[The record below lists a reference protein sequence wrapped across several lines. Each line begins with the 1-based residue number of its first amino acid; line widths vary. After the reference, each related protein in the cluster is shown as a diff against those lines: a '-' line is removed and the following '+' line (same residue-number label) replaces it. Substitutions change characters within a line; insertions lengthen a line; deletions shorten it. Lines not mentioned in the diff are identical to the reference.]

1 MSKQSP
7 KQWTVTNQGEV
18 RYVKEG
24 LARGVCGRVPPL
36 STPLTWLTLLS
47 GKLPLF
53 SQEMPRVKVTFQSG
67 TFRGSIRF
75 FPA

>member
-1 MSKQSP
+1 MECHKP
-7 KQWTVTNQGEV
+7 GKV

-24 LARGVCGRVPPL
+24 RTVVLVVLSGCVPPL
-36 STPLTWLTLLS
+36 GSPLTWLTLLS

-53 SQEMPRVKVTFQSG
+53 LQEMPRVKVTFQIG
-67 TFRGSIRF
+67 TFRGSVRF